1 MINIM
6 IDRLIMF
13 NAGQVRMEQKEEKET
28 VSKQQDKRS
37 RDSFVFVI
45 WKTAF
50 WKCLRWNVFS
60 LDVE

>member
-45 WKTAF
+45 GKPHF
-50 WKCLRWNVFS
+50 GSV
-60 LDVE
+60 